1 VAEFHFVE
9 DYERHIAQLIAN
21 YPLDEA
27 MSLAVGGGYEELGS
41 IEADILRYAGLKD
54 GLSLIDLGCGSGRLA
69 SVLGQTMMIQYTGI
83 DIVQAL
89 LDYAK
94 SKSPPNYRFLLHRAL
109 SIPAAD
115 NTCEFVASFSVFTH
129 LLQAETYI
137 YLQDIKRALKPGGKL
152 VLSFLEIQCDSHW
165 DSFESTV
172 EAQREQGR
180 AVLNMFIERSV
191 METWSNR
198 LGYVMEVYIPGT
210 EAPWDGKPLWQS
222 VAILRKP

>member
-1 VAEFHFVE
+1 MAEFHFVE
-9 DYERHIAQLIAN
+9 EFERHVAHLIKT

-27 MSLAVGGGYEELGS
+27 MSRATGGGYDEVGQ
-41 IEADILRYAGLKD
+41 IEVNILRYAGLKD
-54 GLSLIDLGCGSGRLA
+54 GMSLIDLGCGSGRLT
-69 SVLGQTMMIQYTGI
+69 SVLGQTMKIEYTGI

-115 NTCEFVASFSVFTH
+115 NACDFVASFSVFTH

-137 YLQDIKRALKPGGKL
+137 YLQDIKRTLKPGGKL
-152 VLSFLEIQCDSHW
+152 VLSFLEFQCDSHW
-165 DSFESTV
+165 AAFESTV
-172 EAQREQGR
+172 AAQREQR
-180 AVLNMFIERSV
+180 RVVLNMFHERSV
-191 METWSNR
+191 IETWSNR
-198 LGYVMEVYIPGT
+198 LGYVMEAYIPGT
-210 EAPWDGKPLWQS
+210 GAPWNGKPLWQS